1 MPNPIKKATYKE
13 FSKVIVI
20 FEPVELKQSPS
31 VTNCHCHCDT
41 GEVSY
46 KFKCPNERRGK
57 LIILDK
63 LSVDRLTAA
72 LKAGNF
78 NLQAATSESK
88 LRSSHSRG
96 DQFDFKQWL
105 RITSA
110 LSLRN
115 LQLKPKK
122 QHYEP

>member
-72 LKAGNF
+72 LKR
-78 NLQAATSESK
+78 ATSI
-88 LRSSHSRG
+88 SR
-96 DQFDFKQWL
+96 QQPL
-105 RITSA
+105 
-110 LSLRN
+110 N
-115 LQLKPKK
+115 LNSGHLIAEAINLTLKNG
-122 QHYEP
+122 

>member
-1 MPNPIKKATYKE
+1 MPNPIKKATCKE

-46 KFKCPNERRGK
+46 KFKCPKERRGK

-72 LKAGNF
+72 LKASNF

-96 DQFDFKQWL
+96 DQFDFKKWL
-105 RITSA
+105 RIASA
-110 LSLRN
+110 LSLKTCN
-115 LQLKPKK
+115 
-122 QHYEP
+122 